1 MTDTF
6 RNLEHTKTAQWF
18 SSTLLVVTNQK
29 SHSTN
34 FDATLVHD
42 PWDPSLFCSLF
53 SILRLQFVKLI
64 QKRGFYEW
72 YHIKSSSL
80 AKSGIESW
88 ECTTSNTCF
97 LRLSPD
103 QEEED
108 SIPLWIKQNWFRI
121 FKRWSYDPSEIV
133 DSESFSR
140 SSRDFETPKLE
151 NREWL
156 ELQWVAW
163 GVNRWTLWTL
173 PPWRTI
179 AGAICWELP
188 LGLSCQTWCCFE
200 KRFASLQL
208 YLRPWSIRAI
218 RVDLELVSVGSVV
231 SLTWPIPLLGSIGKH
246 GGMGSTEQIKS
257 RSCLF
262 KPPRPFILIKL
273 HFWSQRPFE
282 NISSNKQIQSA
293 WVNRCLDRGM
303 DG

>member
-140 SSRDFETPKLE
+140 FSRDFETPKL
-151 NREWL
+151 
-156 ELQWVAW
+156 
-163 GVNRWTLWTL
+163 GVVWSWSCMGPTGEITWTL

-188 LGLSCQTWCCFE
+188 LGLSCQTE
-200 KRFASLQL
+200 IRFPTALFT
-208 YLRPWSIRAI
+208 
-218 RVDLELVSVGSVV
+218 VDLGFPLGLTWNFFELVSVGV
-231 SLTWPIPLLGSIGKH
+231 P
-246 GGMGSTEQIKS
+246 
-257 RSCLF
+257 SC
-262 KPPRPFILIKL
+262 P
-273 HFWSQRPFE
+273 
-282 NISSNKQIQSA
+282 
-293 WVNRCLDRGM
+293 
-303 DG
+303 

>member
-97 LRLSPD
+97 FRLSPD
-103 QEEED
+103 REEED

-121 FKRWSYDPSEIV
+121 SIDEAMTPQKSLIPSHFQTLRLLNSKIVNGWSCNELHGTNTWNRVNPSTLEDNCGSDLLRTSTWPQLKKTTPCHNVFNMKPTQRSRNGVTSHGHFWLPELIV
-133 DSESFSR
+133 SWTEKPPLRSCVCRQAWDS
-140 SSRDFETPKLE
+140 
-151 NREWL
+151 
-156 ELQWVAW
+156 
-163 GVNRWTLWTL
+163 
-173 PPWRTI
+173 I
-179 AGAICWELP
+179 
-188 LGLSCQTWCCFE
+188 
-200 KRFASLQL
+200 ASLNL
-208 YLRPWSIRAI
+208 IPFPTALFTYFTSI
-218 RVDLELVSVGSVV
+218 RVDLELVSV
-231 SLTWPIPLLGSIGKH
+231 
-246 GGMGSTEQIKS
+246 
-257 RSCLF
+257 
-262 KPPRPFILIKL
+262 
-273 HFWSQRPFE
+273 
-282 NISSNKQIQSA
+282 
-293 WVNRCLDRGM
+293 D
-303 DG
+303 

>member
-121 FKRWSYDPSEIV
+121 FNRWSYDPSEI
-133 DSESFSR
+133 ESLIPSHFQTLRLLNSNGW
-140 SSRDFETPKLE
+140 SCNELHGTNTWKHVKT
-151 NREWL
+151 RE
-156 ELQWVAW
+156 
-163 GVNRWTLWTL
+163 
-173 PPWRTI
+173 PFH
-179 AGAICWELP
+179 
-188 LGLSCQTWCCFE
+188 LGGQLRE
-200 KRFASLQL
+200 RFAENFHLASVARDSLP
-208 YLRPWSIRAI
+208 YSFIYVHGPW
-218 RVDLELVSVGSVV
+218 G
-231 SLTWPIPLLGSIGKH
+231 
-246 GGMGSTEQIKS
+246 
-257 RSCLF
+257 
-262 KPPRPFILIKL
+262 
-273 HFWSQRPFE
+273 
-282 NISSNKQIQSA
+282 
-293 WVNRCLDRGM
+293 
-303 DG
+303 